1 MSLSVTTEFRHEY
14 EQERSRWLRRRFLW
28 YTGVIIALTVLGL
41 LVSTV
46 LALSFANNTVQ
57 HWLNFVLSAIS
68 GILYMIAFLAAWKT
82 VMKRERLLR
91 LVYLLIVASGA
102 LGILGTPIILE
113 FTRDE
118 IRTQMLGRAE
128 LVAAVPDHEALIETL
143 TDSEIDEQPQA
154 LDASE
159 SAVEATQQE
168 PQPPVVTERQVSET
182 VAQIVVL
189 GNGFGGIFMWHFIAC
204 LFLPWTPRESFK
216 PILPLL
222 LLNAIVTLFYIR
234 LVPILGTA
242 TIVASPLVAVPGM
255 AVCWWRTSRF
265 RRAFSYRMLYGRY
278 GEIRQELATA
288 RSIHDAL
295 FPKPIDAGPV
305 RFTYLYEPMRQIGGD
320 FLYARLVSLDT
331 NEAPILN
338 VVLLDVTGHGIS
350 AALTVNRLAG
360 EIDREFGKRPETSP
374 GELLKGL
381 NDYLHHSLARHSV
394 YASALCVQVDPRR
407 DILRWASAGH
417 PPAFVRTVDGR
428 VDRLNSTA
436 FLLGVC
442 RVEDFVP
449 GEESMRFGPGDAL
462 LAYTDGATEAANS
475 EGRMLRI
482 DGLQRIVVHA
492 ADEVAGRHT
501 SPGEWSRRIIEEVD
515 RYRGGPTQDDLLV
528 AQIWRPIRG

>member
-14 EQERSRWLRRRFLW
+14 EQERSQWLRRRFLW
-28 YTGVIIALTVLGL
+28 YTGVVITLTVLGL
-41 LVSTV
+41 ILSVVV
-46 LALSFANNTVQ
+46 LLTFANNTVQ
-57 HWLNFVLSAIS
+57 QWMNIVLSVIS
-68 GILYMIAFLAAWKT
+68 GSLYVLAFLAAWRT

-102 LGILGTPIILE
+102 LGILGTPVILE

-118 IRTQMLGRAE
+118 IRAQILSRAE
-128 LVAAVPDHEALIETL
+128 MLETVPDPEAIVESQADSADSAERET
-143 TDSEIDEQPQA
+143 T
-154 LDASE
+154 DASGTDIE
-159 SAVEATQQE
+159 LSSSE
-168 PQPPVVTERQVSET
+168 PPAAQVTDREVSVA

-189 GNGFGGIFMWHFIAC
+189 GNGFAGIFMWHFIAC
-204 LFLPWTPRESFK
+204 LFLPWTARESFK
-216 PILPLL
+216 PILPILI
-222 LLNAIVTLFYIR
+222 LNAIVTLFYIR
-234 LVPILGTA
+234 FVPVLGTVA
-242 TIVASPLVAVPGM
+242 VLASPLVAVPGM

-265 RRAFSYRMLYGRY
+265 RRAFAYRMLYGRY
-278 GEIRQELATA
+278 GEMRQELATA

-295 FPKPIDAGPV
+295 FPEPIDKGPV
-305 RFTYLYEPMRQIGGD
+305 HFAYLYEPMRQIGGD

-331 NEAPILN
+331 NTSPILN

-360 EIDREFGKRPETSP
+360 EIDREFGKRPETTP

-394 YASALCVQVDPRR
+394 YASALCVQVDPNT
-407 DILRWASAGH
+407 DTLRWASAGH
-417 PPAFVRTVDGR
+417 PPAFVRAVDGR

-449 GEESMRFGPGDAL
+449 GEESIRFGPGDAL
-462 LAYTDGATEAANS
+462 LAYTDGATEATNN

-492 ADEVAGRHT
+492 AEEVAGRPA
-501 SPGEWSRRIIEEVD
+501 SPGEWSRRIIEEID

-528 AQIWRPIRG
+528 AQIWRPIGG

>member
-14 EQERSRWLRRRFLW
+14 EQERSIWLRRRFLW
-28 YTGVIIALTVLGL
+28 YTGVIIVFTVLGL
-41 LVSTV
+41 LLS
-46 LALSFANNTVQ
+46 ALLLTFAINTVQ
-57 HWLNFVLSAIS
+57 QWMNIVLSVIS
-68 GILYMIAFLAAWKT
+68 GLLYVLAFLAAWRT
-82 VMKRERLLR
+82 VMKREKLLR
-91 LVYLLIVASGA
+91 LVSLLIVASGA
-102 LGILGTPIILE
+102 LGIVGTPIILE
-113 FTRDE
+113 FTRYELRDQ
-118 IRTQMLGRAE
+118 ILARAE
-128 LVAAVPDHEALIETL
+128 RLETVSDPEAMIETL
-143 TDSEIDEQPQA
+143 MD
-154 LDASE
+154 
-159 SAVEATQQE
+159 SAVDGEPDGSIAQDTVVEAIPEE
-168 PQPPVVTERQVSET
+168 PQPPVVTDRQVSET
-182 VAQIVVL
+182 VARIVVL

-204 LFLPWTPRESFK
+204 LFLPWTARESFK

-222 LLNAIVTLFYIR
+222 ILNALVTLFYIR
-234 LVPILGTA
+234 FVPVLGTV
-242 TIVASPLVAVPGM
+242 TVLASPLVAAPGM

-265 RRAFSYRMLYGRY
+265 RRSFAYRMLYGRY
-278 GEIRQELATA
+278 GEMRQELATA

-295 FPKPIDAGPV
+295 FPQPIEDGPV

-320 FLYARLVSLDT
+320 FLYARSIKSGTD
-331 NEAPILN
+331 AHPILN

-394 YASALCVQVDPRR
+394 YASALCVQVNPNR

-442 RVEDFVP
+442 RVEDFVS

-462 LAYTDGATEAANS
+462 LAYTDGATEATNS

-492 ADEVAGRHT
+492 ADETAGRVS

-528 AQIWRPIRG
+528 AQIWRPISG